1 MSTEP
6 AVEVISV
13 ERIDGTDIVVE
24 FSDSTY
30 ATYTTQQLLDTATNR
45 KPIETNGNGHSTE

>member
-1 MSTEP
+1 MSTEHVP
-6 AVEVISV
+6 EVISV

-30 ATYTTQQLLDTATNR
+30 ATYTTQQLLDMATNR
-45 KPIETNGNGHSTE
+45 KKIESNGNGT